1 MNIDTKKGSI
11 MTTQLKKTS
20 IIYGVGVFIYIC
32 GVIMTLQSSVV
43 DWVKFCVFLVAYLVI
58 GFDSFRHLSENLMH
72 KKFLTEYTL
81 IILATV
87 GAFGIGRYIEGVL
100 VMLLFEL
107 GVIFETFSTDSAKR
121 SIAEMIDIR
130 PAYATRK
137 IKGKETQVD
146 PSELKLRHIIIIKP
160 GERIPVDAVVT
171 SGVTTIDTK
180 ALTGE
185 AMPQTA
191 RPGDN
196 IYSGCINLSGV
207 IEARVTKVYE
217 DSTVSKIMNMV
228 EDAQN
233 LKAESE
239 TFVTR
244 FSKIYTP
251 AMLILAILVMIY
263 PPLSFSY
270 GNWDT
275 WIYRGLIFM
284 IVACPSGLV
293 VSIPIAFLGGIACAA
308 RQGILIKG
316 GNYLEALAKADI
328 FIFDKTGTLTEGVFA
343 VKEIKAVN
351 MDEKE
356 MLKIAAHVESYSN
369 HPIAQ
374 SLLEAYDGTI
384 DKDKVYRVKESPG
397 YGVSATYEG
406 QRVHVGNWRL
416 MEKQKIEIEEEVE
429 SSGSVVYVAVG
440 KQYAGY
446 IIISDEIR
454 EDAYDTLEYL
464 REKCNGVL
472 VMLTGDS
479 EKAGKEVADELE
491 MDYAYT
497 NLMPMDKVEQLEEFL
512 YIQDDSEKL
521 VCVGDGINDA
531 PVLARADVGIA
542 MGDLGSAAAVEA
554 ADVVL
559 MTDELPKITEAIR
572 ISRETI
578 RVVNQN
584 INFALIVKAIVLLM
598 AVIGYFGMWEAIL
611 AEVGVMFAAILNAVW
626 VAKYT
631 A

>member
-1 MNIDTKKGSI
+1 
-11 MTTQLKKTS
+11 MTAQLKKRS
-20 IIYGVGVFIYIC
+20 IIYGTGVLIYIF
-32 GVIMTLQSSVV
+32 GVVLTLYSTVT
-43 DWVKFCVFLVAYLVI
+43 DWLKFFVFLVAYLVI
-58 GFDSFRHLSENLMH
+58 GFDSFRQFSEKMMQ
-72 KKFLTEYTL
+72 KKILTEHTL
-81 IILATV
+81 MILATV
-87 GAFGIGRYIEGVL
+87 GAFGIGRYAEGVL
-100 VMLLFEL
+100 VMLLFQL
-107 GVIFETFSTDSAKR
+107 GMIFEAFSTDSAKR

-137 IKGKETQVD
+137 SEEGEVQVD
-146 PSELKLRHIIIIKP
+146 PSELEISDIIIIKP
-160 GERIPVDAVVT
+160 GERIPVDAVIIK
-171 SGVTTIDTK
+171 GVSTIDTK

-191 RPGDN
+191 RPGDK

-207 IEARVTKVYE
+207 VEAEVAKAYR
-217 DSTVSKIMNMV
+217 DSTVSKIMKMV
-228 EDAQN
+228 EESQN

-244 FSKIYTP
+244 FSKVYTP
-251 AMLILAILVMIY
+251 VMLVLAIIVMAY

-275 WIYRGLIFM
+275 WIYRGLIFL
-284 IVACPSGLV
+284 IVACPSGLS
-293 VSIPIAFLGGIACAA
+293 VSIPIAFLGGIASAA
-308 RQGILIKG
+308 RQGILVKG
-316 GNYLEALAKADI
+316 GNYLEDLSKADI

-343 VKEIKAVN
+343 VKEIHP
-351 MDEKE
+351 EKMSE
-356 MLKIAAHVESYSN
+356 EELLEIAAHVECYSN

-374 SLLEAYDGTI
+374 SLQEAYKGEI
-384 DKDKVYRVKESPG
+384 DHEKVYRVRETPG

-416 MEKQKIEIEEEVE
+416 MEKQKIAIKEAEV
-429 SSGSVVYVAVG
+429 SGTVIYVAVG
-440 KQYAGY
+440 KAYAGY
-446 IIISDEIR
+446 IVISDEIR
-454 EDAYDTLEYL
+454 EDAYDTLDYL
-464 REKCNGVL
+464 REKCKGVL

-479 EKAGKEVADELE
+479 ENAGKDVADELE

-512 YIQDDSEKL
+512 FIQDDSEKL

-559 MTDELPKITEAIR
+559 MNDELSKIKSAIR
-572 ISRETI
+572 IAKETI
-578 RVVNQN
+578 RVVNEN
-584 INFALIVKAIVLLM
+584 ITFALIIKCIVLLM
-598 AVIGYFGMWEAIL
+598 AAIGYFGMWEAIL
-611 AEVGVMFAAILNAVW
+611 AEVGVMLAAILNAVW
-626 VAKYT
+626 VVKYT

>member
-1 MNIDTKKGSI
+1 
-11 MTTQLKKTS
+11 MTAQLKKRS
-20 IIYGVGVFIYIC
+20 IIYGTGVLIYIF
-32 GVIMTLQSSVV
+32 GVVLTLYSTVT
-43 DWVKFCVFLVAYLVI
+43 DWLKFFVFLVAYLVI
-58 GFDSFRHLSENLMH
+58 GFDSFRQFSEKMMQ
-72 KKFLTEYTL
+72 KKILTEHTL
-81 IILATV
+81 MILATV
-87 GAFGIGRYIEGVL
+87 GAFGIGRYAEGVL
-100 VMLLFEL
+100 VMLLFQL
-107 GVIFETFSTDSAKR
+107 GMIFEAFSTDSAKR

-137 IKGKETQVD
+137 SEEGEVQVD
-146 PSELKLRHIIIIKP
+146 PSELEISDIIIIKP
-160 GERIPVDAVVT
+160 GERIPVDAVIIK
-171 SGVTTIDTK
+171 GVSTIDTK

-191 RPGDN
+191 RPGDK

-207 IEARVTKVYE
+207 VEAEVAKAYR
-217 DSTVSKIMNMV
+217 DSTVSKIMKMV
-228 EDAQN
+228 EESQN

-244 FSKIYTP
+244 FSKVYTP
-251 AMLILAILVMIY
+251 VMLVLAIIVMAY

-275 WIYRGLIFM
+275 WIYRGLIFL
-284 IVACPSGLV
+284 IVACPSGLS
-293 VSIPIAFLGGIACAA
+293 VSIPIAFLGGIASAA
-308 RQGILIKG
+308 RQGILVKG
-316 GNYLEALAKADI
+316 GNYLEDLSKADI

-343 VKEIKAVN
+343 VKEIHP
-351 MDEKE
+351 EKMSE
-356 MLKIAAHVESYSN
+356 EELLEIAAHVECYSN

-374 SLLEAYDGTI
+374 SLQEAYKGEI
-384 DKDKVYRVKESPG
+384 DHEKVYRVRETPG

-416 MEKQKIEIEEEVE
+416 MEKQKIAIKEAEV
-429 SSGSVVYVAVG
+429 SGTVIYVAVG
-440 KQYAGY
+440 KAYAGY
-446 IIISDEIR
+446 IVISDEIR
-454 EDAYDTLEYL
+454 EDAYDTLDYL
-464 REKCNGVL
+464 REKCKGVL

-479 EKAGKEVADELE
+479 ENAGKDVADELE

-512 YIQDDSEKL
+512 FIQDDSEKL

-559 MTDELPKITEAIR
+559 MNDELSKIKSAIR
-572 ISRETI
+572 IAKETI
-578 RVVNQN
+578 RVVNEN
-584 INFALIVKAIVLLM
+584 ITFALIIKGIVLLM
-598 AVIGYFGMWEAIL
+598 AAIGYFGMWEAIL
-611 AEVGVMFAAILNAVW
+611 AEVGVMLAAILNAVW
-626 VAKYT
+626 VVKYT

>member
-1 MNIDTKKGSI
+1 
-11 MTTQLKKTS
+11 MTAQLKKRS
-20 IIYGVGVFIYIC
+20 IIYGTGVLIYIF
-32 GVIMTLQSSVV
+32 GVVLTLYSTVT
-43 DWVKFCVFLVAYLVI
+43 DWLKFFVFLVAYLVI
-58 GFDSFRHLSENLMH
+58 GFDSFRQFSEKMMQ
-72 KKFLTEYTL
+72 KKILTEHTL
-81 IILATV
+81 MILATV
-87 GAFGIGRYIEGVL
+87 GAFGIGRYAEGVL
-100 VMLLFEL
+100 VMLLFQL
-107 GVIFETFSTDSAKR
+107 GMIFEAFSTDSAKR

-137 IKGKETQVD
+137 SEEGEVQVD
-146 PSELKLRHIIIIKP
+146 PSELEISDIIIIKP
-160 GERIPVDAVVT
+160 GERIPVDAVIIK
-171 SGVTTIDTK
+171 GVSTIDTK

-191 RPGDN
+191 RPGDK

-207 IEARVTKVYE
+207 VEAEVAKAYR
-217 DSTVSKIMNMV
+217 DSTVSKIMKMV
-228 EDAQN
+228 EESQN

-244 FSKIYTP
+244 FSKVYTP
-251 AMLILAILVMIY
+251 VMLVLAIIVMAY

-275 WIYRGLIFM
+275 WIYRGLIFL
-284 IVACPSGLV
+284 IVACPSGLS
-293 VSIPIAFLGGIACAA
+293 VSIPIAFLGGIASAA
-308 RQGILIKG
+308 RQGILVKG
-316 GNYLEALAKADI
+316 GNYLEDLSKADI

-343 VKEIKAVN
+343 VKEIHP
-351 MDEKE
+351 EKMSE
-356 MLKIAAHVESYSN
+356 EELLEIAAHVECYSN

-374 SLLEAYDGTI
+374 SLQEAYKGEI
-384 DKDKVYRVKESPG
+384 DHEKVYRVRETPG

-416 MEKQKIEIEEEVE
+416 MEKQKIAIKEAEVP
-429 SSGSVVYVAVG
+429 GTVIYVAVG
-440 KQYAGY
+440 KAYAGY
-446 IIISDEIR
+446 IVISDEIR
-454 EDAYDTLEYL
+454 EDAYDTLDYL
-464 REKCNGVL
+464 REKCKGVL

-479 EKAGKEVADELE
+479 ENAGKDVADELE

-512 YIQDDSEKL
+512 FIQDDSEKL

-559 MTDELPKITEAIR
+559 MNDELSKIKSAIR
-572 ISRETI
+572 IAKETI
-578 RVVNQN
+578 RVVNEN
-584 INFALIVKAIVLLM
+584 ITFALIIKGIVLLM
-598 AVIGYFGMWEAIL
+598 AAIGYFGMWEAIL
-611 AEVGVMFAAILNAVW
+611 AEVGVMLAAILNAVW
-626 VAKYT
+626 VVKYT

>member
-1 MNIDTKKGSI
+1 
-11 MTTQLKKTS
+11 MTEQLKKTS
-20 IIYGVGVFIYIC
+20 IIYGVGVFIYLC
-32 GVIMTLQSSVV
+32 GVILTLQSTVT
-43 DWVKFCVFLVAYLVI
+43 DGVKFFVFLVAYLVV
-58 GFDSFRHLSENLMH
+58 GFDLFKTFSEKLMQ
-72 KKFLTEYTL
+72 KKLLTEYTL

-87 GAFGIGRYIEGVL
+87 GAFGIGRYVEGVL

-107 GVIFETFSTDSAKR
+107 GMIFEKFSADNAKR

-137 IKGKETQVD
+137 IRGEEMKVD

-191 RPGDN
+191 RPGDK

-207 IEARVTKVYE
+207 IEARVVKIYE
-217 DSTVSKIMNMV
+217 DSTVSKIMKMV
-228 EDAQN
+228 EEAQN
-233 LKAESE
+233 LKSESE
-239 TFVTR
+239 TFVTKFSR
-244 FSKIYTP
+244 FYTP
-251 AMLILAILVMIY
+251 AMLILALMVMVY

-293 VSIPIAFLGGIACAA
+293 ISIPIVFLGGIACAA

-316 GNYLEALAKADI
+316 GNYLEDLAKADI
-328 FIFDKTGTLTEGVFA
+328 FIFDKTGTLTEGIFA
-343 VKEIKAVN
+343 VKDVKPVDMSE
-351 MDEKE
+351 EE
-356 MLKIAAHVESYSN
+356 LLKIAAHVESYSN

-374 SLLEAYDGTI
+374 SLLEAYEGTI
-384 DKDKVYRVKESPG
+384 DKEKVSRVRETPG
-397 YGVSATYEG
+397 YGISATYEG
-406 QRVHVGNWRL
+406 QRVHVGNARL
-416 MEKQKIEIEEEVE
+416 MERQKIDITSVDVT
-429 SSGSVVYVAVG
+429 GSVVYVAIG
-440 KQYAGY
+440 KSYAGY
-446 IIISDEIR
+446 ITISDEIR
-454 EDAYDTLEYL
+454 EEAYDTLEYL
-464 REKCNGVL
+464 RDRCNGVL

-479 EKAGKEVADELE
+479 ERAGQEVADELD

-554 ADVVL
+554 ADIVL
-559 MTDELPKITEAIR
+559 MTDELTKIEDAIR
-572 ISRETI
+572 IAKETLS
-578 RVVNQN
+578 VANQN
-584 INFALIVKAIVLLM
+584 INFALIVKAMVLVM
-598 AVIGYFGMWEAIL
+598 AVVGYFGMWEAIL
-611 AEVGVMFAAILNAVW
+611 AEVGVMFASILNAMWIV
-626 VAKYT
+626 KYT
-631 A
+631 V